1 MPIMQMMTRQLQF
14 ILLGASKSGKSCVV
28 ERWVRPSTTPD
39 PDETIGINLLSCA
52 VRSGELYTTKF
63 WDTSGR
69 DCYDGLL
76 KSYLFNA
83 DCALIVFDVTSMSS
97 WKKVNF
103 WLEQVEVTNSVKFPV
118 VIVGNKIDLESKRAV
133 YKQDVKTFIST
144 HAMRN
149 VVYCEC
155 SALNNDGVL
164 DAYHMAVNFAKM
176 PSHETVYTAKSF
188 RKTDGCAI
196 V

>member
-1 MPIMQMMTRQLQF
+1 MDTRRLQF
-14 ILLGASKSGKSCVV
+14 ILLGASKSGKSSVV

-39 PDETIGINLLSCA
+39 PYETIGINLLSCA
-52 VRSGELYTTKF
+52 VHSADALYTTMF

-69 DCYDGLL
+69 ECYDTLL

-83 DCALIVFDVTSMSS
+83 DCAIIVFDVTSTSS
-97 WKKVNF
+97 WKKVEF
-103 WLEQVEVTNSVKFPV
+103 WLEQVETTNSVKFPV
-118 VIVGNKIDLESKRAV
+118 VIVGNKIDLESKRVV
-133 YKQDVKTFIST
+133 YKKDVKTFIST

-155 SALNNDGVL
+155 SALKNDGVL
-164 DAYHMAVNFAKM
+164 DTYHMAVNFAKM

-188 RKTDGCAI
+188 RKTDGCVI